1 MLSVQKDGSV
11 CTVNFDAAFNAAP
24 SAESNVSAE
33 TSLYAVVDALTDAV
47 GVREVIIQI
56 EGSRE
61 IRYRDEIDLNQSFSR
76 REDLIRQVVSS
87 ESDVLEPS
95 VGVDSLWKNFF

>member
-1 MLSVQKDGSV
+1 M
-11 CTVNFDAAFNAAP
+11 
-24 SAESNVSAE
+24 SAE

-61 IRYRDEIDLNQSFSR
+61 IHYRDEIDLNQYFSR

>member
-1 MLSVQKDGSV
+1 M
-11 CTVNFDAAFNAAP
+11 
-24 SAESNVSAE
+24 SAE

>member
-1 MLSVQKDGSV
+1 M
-11 CTVNFDAAFNAAP
+11 
-24 SAESNVSAE
+24 
-33 TSLYAVVDALTDAV
+33 VDALTDAV

>member
-1 MLSVQKDGSV
+1 M
-11 CTVNFDAAFNAAP
+11 
-24 SAESNVSAE
+24 SAE

-95 VGVDSLWKNFF
+95 VGVDSLWKNFFDGKAHI